1 MNDALNERERLKNQL
16 KLDAYRASDAIG
28 LPGDINPLPIGD
40 NSIILHNPNP
50 DISCSLANQQLL
62 LKNELLERDKNS
74 LANENQCL
82 AKRAALSQYVAN
94 NRL

>member
-1 MNDALNERERLKNQL
+1 MNDALNEREGLKNRLKL
-16 KLDAYRASDAIG
+16 GAYRASDAIG
-28 LPGDINPLPIGD
+28 LPGEINPLPI
-40 NSIILHNPNP
+40 ILPNPNP

-94 NRL
+94 NRR

>member
-28 LPGDINPLPIGD
+28 LPGEINPLP
-40 NSIILHNPNP
+40 IILHNPNP